1 MAKRDEGAL
10 KAAIWTRE
18 LEKIELIKKYDQEMR
33 VLIAMCVGRQP
44 KKGKGLA
51 SP

>member
-18 LEKIELIKKYDQEMR
+18 LEKIELRPRDESVDCNVCGQPTKE
-33 VLIAMCVGRQP
+33 RQR
-44 KKGKGLA
+44 A
-51 SP
+51 SI